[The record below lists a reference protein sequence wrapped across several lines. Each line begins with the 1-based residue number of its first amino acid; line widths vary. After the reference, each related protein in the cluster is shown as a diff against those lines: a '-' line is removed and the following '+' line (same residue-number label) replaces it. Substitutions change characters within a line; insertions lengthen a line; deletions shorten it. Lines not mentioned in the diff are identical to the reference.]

1 MSRRKAR
8 EYAFKVL
15 FQVDQVAAEPGR
27 AFNYLLMESDLPE
40 KDIKFSQQLIQKTIS
55 NFNEIDEKIAS
66 YASDW
71 AIDRMP
77 AVDRNIM
84 RLAAC
89 EILYLE
95 SVDSVIVID
104 EAIEIAKKY
113 GGESSPAYIN
123 AILDRLIGD
132 RKQSDRKG

>member
-15 FQVDQVAAEPGR
+15 FQVDQVAAEPDR
-27 AFNYLLMESDLPE
+27 AFNYLLQESDLAE
-40 KDIKFSQQLIQKTIS
+40 KDIKFSQELIQETMR
-55 NFNEIDEKIAS
+55 NYDEIDKTIAS

-89 EILYLE
+89 EILFLD
-95 SVDSVIVID
+95 SVDSIIVID

-123 AILDRLIGD
+123 AILDRLVGD
-132 RKQSDRKG
+132 LK

>member
-15 FQVDQVAAEPGR
+15 FQVDQVAAEPDQ
-27 AFNYLLMESDLPE
+27 AFSYLLQESGLAE
-40 KDIKFSQQLIQKTIS
+40 KDIKFSEELIYQTTH
-55 NFNEIDEKIAS
+55 NGDEIDKIIAS

-84 RLAAC
+84 RLAVC
-89 EILYLE
+89 EILFME
-95 SVDSVIVID
+95 SVNSIIVID

-123 AILDRLIGD
+123 AILDRMVGE
-132 RKQSDRKG
+132 RK

>member
-1 MSRRKAR
+1 LSRRKAR

-15 FQVDQVAAEPGR
+15 FQVDQVAAEPDR
-27 AFNYLLMESDLPE
+27 AFNYLLVESDLPE
-40 KDIKFSQQLIQKTIS
+40 KDIKFSQQLIQETMRNS
-55 NFNEIDEKIAS
+55 DEIDKVIAS

-95 SVDSVIVID
+95 SVDSIIVMD

-113 GGESSPAYIN
+113 GGESSSAYIN
-123 AILDRLIGD
+123 AILDRLVAD
-132 RKQSDRKG
+132 RK

>member
-15 FQVDQVAAEPGR
+15 FQVDQVAAEPDR
-27 AFNYLLMESDLPE
+27 AFNYLLVESDLPE
-40 KDIKFSQQLIQKTIS
+40 KDIKFSQQLIQETMRNS
-55 NFNEIDEKIAS
+55 DEIDKVIAS

-95 SVDSVIVID
+95 SVDSIIVMD

-113 GGESSPAYIN
+113 GGESSSAYIN
-123 AILDRLIGD
+123 AILDRLVAD
-132 RKQSDRKG
+132 RK

>member
-15 FQVDQVAAEPGR
+15 FQVDQVAAEPDQ
-27 AFNYLLMESDLPE
+27 AFNYLLQESELAE
-40 KDIKFSQQLIQKTIS
+40 KDIKFSQELIQETMR
-55 NFNEIDEKIAS
+55 NFDQIDKIIAS

-89 EILYLE
+89 EILFLE
-95 SVDSVIVID
+95 SVDSIIVID

-123 AILDRLIGD
+123 AILDRLVGD
-132 RKQSDRKG
+132 RN

>member
-15 FQVDQVAAEPGR
+15 FQVDQVAAEPDQ
-27 AFNYLLMESDLPE
+27 ALNYLLQESNLAE
-40 KDIKFSQQLIQKTIS
+40 KDIIFSQELIQETMR
-55 NFNEIDEKIAS
+55 NFNKIDKIIAS

-84 RLAAC
+84 RLAAG
-89 EILYLE
+89 EILFLE
-95 SVDSVIVID
+95 SVDSIIVID

-113 GGESSPAYIN
+113 GGESSSAYIN
-123 AILDRLIGD
+123 AILDRLAGD
-132 RKQSDRKG
+132 QK

>member
-15 FQVDQVAAEPGR
+15 FQVDQVASEPDQ
-27 AFNYLLMESDLPE
+27 AFGYLLQESDLAE
-40 KDIKFSQQLIQKTIS
+40 KDIKFSQDLIKKTLQ
-55 NFNEIDEKIAS
+55 NFEEIDKIITS

-84 RLAAC
+84 RLATC
-89 EILYLE
+89 EILFLD
-95 SVDSVIVID
+95 SVDAIIVID

-113 GGESSPAYIN
+113 GGKSSPSYIN
-123 AILDRLIGD
+123 AILDRLVGD
-132 RKQSDRKG
+132 RK